1 MDVQVSKLRV
11 VSLGLVAENKALDKF
26 TVEILLQEYNP
37 MASGDA
43 TANADTEVA
52 KGVNKEGV
60 AYETSADVT
69 STVSATWLALGCP
82 NRRTAPDVRRGDR
95 VVVYQFADSDKYY
108 WATYSQD
115 INMRRLET
123 VVWGFSG
130 TKDEDAEP
138 TKDNSYYF
146 EISTHNGVVAFHTSA
161 ANGEI
166 TTFDV
171 QLNTKDG
178 ILQIFDGFGNRFI
191 LDSTKARMTIV
202 NSEDSY
208 IDVFGRAIS
217 MQAAD
222 TIDLSTK
229 DFSVTAS
236 NSMVFSANNSIS
248 TKTKT
253 NTIEATTNHKGDFNV
268 VGAFGLSGD
277 MRTSAGGGGT
287 GRIDIAADIH
297 LDGSLRAD
305 GDVSAH
311 RLLSDTQNV

>member
-11 VSLGLVAENKALDKF
+11 VSLGLVAENKALD
-26 TVEILLQEYNP
+26 TPVVEVMLQEFNP
-37 MASGDA
+37 MSSGDA
-43 TANADTEVA
+43 TANADTETA

-69 STVSATWLALGCP
+69 STVSATWIAIGCP
-82 NRRTAPDVRRGDR
+82 NRRTSPDVRRGDR
-95 VVVYQFADSDKYY
+95 VIVYQFADSDKYY

-123 VVWGFSG
+123 VVWGFSA
-130 TKDEDAEP
+130 TKDENAEP
-138 TKDNSYYF
+138 TADNSYYF

-161 ANGEI
+161 ANGEV

-178 ILQIFDGFGNRFI
+178 VLQIFDGFGNRFI

-202 NSEDSY
+202 NSENSY

-222 TIDLSTK
+222 SIDLYTK
-229 DFSVTAS
+229 DFSVNAD
-236 NSMVFSANNSIS
+236 NSMKFVAGNSIN
-248 TKTKT
+248 TTTKT
-253 NTIEATTNHKGDFNV
+253 NTIEATTNHKGDFNM

-277 MRTSAGGGGT
+277 MKTTAGGGGT

-297 LDGSLRAD
+297 LDGNLRAD

-311 RLLSDTQNV
+311 RILSDTQSI